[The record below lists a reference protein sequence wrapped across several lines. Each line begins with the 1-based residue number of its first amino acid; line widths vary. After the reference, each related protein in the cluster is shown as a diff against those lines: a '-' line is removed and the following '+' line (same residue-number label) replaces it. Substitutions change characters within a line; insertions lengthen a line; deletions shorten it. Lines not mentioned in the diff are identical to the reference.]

1 MHDIV
6 ICDTDALIAL
16 FSATDIHKQRAKQ
29 TLILLSNQNYLLYF
43 PVTVISEAITTSQRK
58 IEDKLLVET
67 IIKNTNEGNLPVIPV
82 DQDIVNIAISL
93 FDPNGSKN
101 NTFFDAIVAAT
112 ARKYHARA
120 IFSFDVWY
128 KKQGFTLA
136 SDLVKI

>member
-1 MHDIV
+1 MNDLV

-29 TLILLSNQNYLLYF
+29 TLILLSNQNFFLYF
-43 PVTVISEAITTSQRK
+43 PVTVLSEAITTSQRI

-67 IIKNTNEGNLPVIPV
+67 IVKNAHEGNLPVVPV
-82 DQDIVNIAISL
+82 DQEIVDIAISI
-93 FDPNGSKN
+93 FNPNGSKN

-112 ARKYHARA
+112 AKKYQAKA

-136 SDLVKI
+136 SELVNL